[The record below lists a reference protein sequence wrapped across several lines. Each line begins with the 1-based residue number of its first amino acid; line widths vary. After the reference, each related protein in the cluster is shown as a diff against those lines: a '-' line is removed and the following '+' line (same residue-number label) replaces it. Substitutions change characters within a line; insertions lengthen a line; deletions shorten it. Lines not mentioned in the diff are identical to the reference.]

1 MPNDHWCE
9 GFLFALNQNTKD
21 IMIKSNRTYNLIM
34 EDLINYLRET
44 EGDYETY
51 ALYVAIRMSYKN
63 SKVFN
68 PTPNKIMD
76 ICNVGYTKACRLLAK
91 AKNDKTNHFHVAKR
105 DKGLVA
111 LSNKGLRVKKDKRG
125 REYRSD
131 FCHKISKGEY
141 TLRQIVKILKRA
153 MLSHFIDCATSERTY
168 RATSKGVESDRQ
180 AEPKMIPQEFMQ
192 EFCHLTRSSMNR
204 LVLELASEGV
214 FEKSD
219 KTLVKVI
226 DHVNDTTAA
235 EYNGTKF
242 FVWKQ
247 AQSGWV
253 CPTCTYLMNECAK
266 STFRHIFWR
275 KRHNRPRGAKRPA
288 TTQIKPVLVG
298 DIDVDLF
305 FEAQHD

>member
-1 MPNDHWCE
+1 
-9 GFLFALNQNTKD
+9 
-21 IMIKSNRTYNLIM
+21 MIINKRTYNLVV
-34 EDLINYLRET
+34 EDLINYLRAT
-44 EGDYETY
+44 KGDYETY
-51 ALYVAIRMSYKN
+51 ALYAAIRMSYNN

-68 PTPNKIMD
+68 PSPYKIME

-111 LSNKGLRVKKDKRG
+111 LSNKGLRIKKDKRG
-125 REYRSD
+125 REYKGD

-141 TLRQIVKILKRA
+141 TLGQIVKILKRA
-153 MLSHFIDCATSERTY
+153 ILTHFIDCATSERTN
-168 RATSKGVESDRQ
+168 RGASSGVQSDRQ
-180 AEPKMIPQEFMQ
+180 AEPKMIPQKFMQ

-204 LVLELASEGV
+204 LILELASEGV

-219 KTLVKVI
+219 KTLIKVI
-226 DHVNDTTAA
+226 DRVNNTTAS

-253 CPTCTYLMNECAK
+253 CLTCTYLMNECAK
-266 STFRHIFWR
+266 SSFRHIFWR
-275 KRHNRPRGAKRPA
+275 KRHNRPRMAKKPV
-288 TTQIKPVLVG
+288 TKQIKQVLVG
-298 DIDVDLF
+298 DINVELYF
-305 FEAQHD
+305 ATQHD